1 MADMENEEREE
12 RLWEA
17 KKAEYERVRN
27 LDAEVKTLRAE
38 NERLLALV
46 RNAYNEGFTEGMKEH
61 TTNRGGNP
69 WPMSKS
75 RSALERKPE

>member
-27 LDAEVKTLRAE
+27 LEAEVSALRAE
-38 NERLLALV
+38 NERLRTALQGLIDA
-46 RNAYNEGFTEGMKEH
+46 NKNEWHPMKTNGAEWFTA
-61 TTNRGGNP
+61 RA
-69 WPMSKS
+69 
-75 RSALERKPE
+75 ALERKPE